1 MRGRYIIAINSC
13 LNFSAYLKSAKLEY
27 FASFADLYY
36 LCGMKGFVKRKEYLD
51 KLFSYKDKDII
62 KVVTGL
68 RRSGKST
75 LLEMFRKH
83 LLENAVTSQQTQFYN
98 FELPENYLNKS
109 WETLY
114 FEIKS
119 KLQADEPNYI
129 FLDEVQNI
137 ADFEKLVDGLYA
149 SENIDVYI
157 TGSNAYLLSGEL
169 ATLLSGRYIEI
180 SILPFSFAEY
190 LEFRGIDTSN
200 KYLNYEAL
208 FYDYV
213 NETSLPKGV
222 ELREAGFD
230 KVYEYLE
237 ALYATIIEKDI
248 RQRYKIYDKRAFG
261 NVAKFVA
268 ANIGCSISPNSIS
281 KALKADNQSVHRET
295 IEKFIE
301 YLVESF
307 VFYCVH
313 RFDIKGKKQLA
324 TLEKYY
330 LVDVGLLN
338 VLVGRDR
345 TADRGHILENVVY
358 LELLRRGYKVW
369 TGTLRNAE
377 IDFAVKNRTGGIE
390 YYQVS
395 WELSTKETEEREF
408 KSLEAVKDNYPKFLL
423 TTESFPQSRS
433 GIIHKN
439 IFEWLLEKEYK
450 NEKSIA

>member
-1 MRGRYIIAINSC
+1 
-13 LNFSAYLKSAKLEY
+13 
-27 FASFADLYY
+27 
-36 LCGMKGFVKRKEYLD
+36 MKNKWIERREYLD
-51 KLFSYKDKDII
+51 KLLSYKDKDII

-75 LLEMFRKH
+75 LLELFRNR
-83 LLENAVTSQQTQFYN
+83 LLENNVIPEQTQFYN

-119 KLQADEPNYI
+119 KLQVDKPNYI

-137 ADFEKLVDGLYA
+137 ADFEKMVDGLYA
-149 SENIDVYI
+149 SKNVDVYI
-157 TGSNAYLLSGEL
+157 TGSNANLLSSEL

-190 LEFRGIDTSN
+190 LEVRGIDTSN
-200 KYLNYEAL
+200 KYLNYTAL

-222 ELREAGFD
+222 ELREEGFD
-230 KVYEYLE
+230 KIYEYLE

-248 RQRYKIYDKRAFG
+248 TQRHKINDKRAFG

-268 ANIGCSISPNSIS
+268 ANIGNQISPGSIS
-281 KALKADNQSVHRET
+281 KALKTDNQSIHNTTV
-295 IEKFIE
+295 EKYIE
-301 YLVESF
+301 YLVASF
-307 VFYCVH
+307 VFYCVN

-345 TADRGHILENVVY
+345 MADRGHILENVVY
-358 LELLRRGYKVW
+358 LELLRRGYKIW
-369 TGTLRNAE
+369 TGTLRNGE
-377 IDFAVKNRTGGIE
+377 IDFTVKNRNGEIE

-395 WELSTKETEEREF
+395 WEISSPETEEREF
-408 KSLEAVKDNYPKFLL
+408 APLATVKDNYPKFLL
-423 TTESFPQSRS
+423 TTESFPQSRA

-439 IFEWLLEKEYK
+439 VFEWLLEK
-450 NEKSIA
+450 

>member
-1 MRGRYIIAINSC
+1 MRN
-13 LNFSAYLKSAKLEY
+13 KLIE
-27 FASFADLYY
+27 
-36 LCGMKGFVKRKEYLD
+36 RKEYLD
-51 KLFSYKDKDII
+51 KLLSYKDKDII

-75 LLEMFRKH
+75 LLELFRNR
-83 LLENAVTSQQTQFYN
+83 LLEHNVIPEQMQFYN
-98 FELPENYLNKS
+98 FELPENYLNKT

-119 KLQADEPNYI
+119 KLQADKQNYV
-129 FLDEVQNI
+129 FLDEIQNI

-157 TGSNAYLLSGEL
+157 TGSNANLLSSEL

-190 LEFRGIDTSN
+190 LEVRGIDTGN

-222 ELREAGFD
+222 ELREEGFD
-230 KVYEYLE
+230 KIYEYLE

-248 RQRYKIYDKRAFG
+248 TQRYKIYDKRAFG

-268 ANIGCSISPNSIS
+268 ANIGSPISPSSIS
-281 KALKADNQSVHRET
+281 KALKADNQSVHHAT
-295 IEKFIE
+295 VEKFIE

-307 VFYCVH
+307 VFYCVN

-324 TLEKYY
+324 TQEKYY
-330 LVDVGLLN
+330 LVDLGFLN

-345 TADRGHILENVVY
+345 TADRGHILENIVY
-358 LELLRRGYKVW
+358 LELLRRGYKIW

-377 IDFAVKNRTGGIE
+377 IDFIVKNRNGEIE
-390 YYQVS
+390 YYQVA
-395 WELSTKETEEREF
+395 WEISSSETEEREF
-408 KSLEAVKDNYPKFLL
+408 APLETVKDNYPKFLL
-423 TTESFPQSRS
+423 TTESFPQSRA

-439 IFEWLLEKEYK
+439 VFDWLLEK
-450 NEKSIA
+450 

>member
-1 MRGRYIIAINSC
+1 
-13 LNFSAYLKSAKLEY
+13 
-27 FASFADLYY
+27 
-36 LCGMKGFVKRKEYLD
+36 MKHLIERKEYLD
-51 KLFSYKDKDII
+51 KLLSYKDKDII

-75 LLEMFRKH
+75 LLELFRNR
-83 LLENAVTSQQTQFYN
+83 LMANNVMPEQTQFYN

-119 KLQADEPNYI
+119 KLQTDKSNYI
-129 FLDEVQNI
+129 FLDEIQNI
-137 ADFEKLVDGLYA
+137 TDFEKLVDGLYA

-157 TGSNAYLLSGEL
+157 TGSNANLLSSEL

-180 SILPFSFAEY
+180 SILPFSFVEY
-190 LEFRGIDTSN
+190 LEFRNIDTNN

-222 ELREAGFD
+222 ELREEGFD
-230 KVYEYLE
+230 KIYEYLE

-248 RQRYKIYDKRAFG
+248 TQRHKINNKRAFG
-261 NVAKFVA
+261 NIAKFVA
-268 ANIGCSISPNSIS
+268 ANIGSPISPSSIS
-281 KALKADNQSVHRET
+281 KTLKADNQSIHHATV
-295 IEKFIE
+295 EKFIE
-301 YLVESF
+301 YLLESF
-307 VFYCVH
+307 VFYCVN

-358 LELLRRGYKVW
+358 LELLRRGYKIW
-369 TGTLRNAE
+369 TGTLRNGE
-377 IDFAVKNRTGGIE
+377 IDFTVKNRNGEVE

-395 WELSTKETEEREF
+395 WKISSVETEEREF
-408 KSLEAVKDNYPKFLL
+408 TPLEAVKDNYPKYLL
-423 TTESFPQSRS
+423 STESFPQSRS

-439 IFEWLLEKEYK
+439 VFEWRLEK
-450 NEKSIA
+450 

>member
-1 MRGRYIIAINSC
+1 
-13 LNFSAYLKSAKLEY
+13 
-27 FASFADLYY
+27 
-36 LCGMKGFVKRKEYLD
+36 MKNLIERKEYLG
-51 KLFSYKDKDII
+51 KLLSYKDKDII

-75 LLEMFRKH
+75 LLELFRSG
-83 LLENAVTSQQTQFYN
+83 LLENGVTPEQIQFYN

-119 KLQADEPNYI
+119 KLQTNKPNYI
-129 FLDEVQNI
+129 FLDEIQSI
-137 ADFEKLVDGLYA
+137 ADFEKMVDGLYA
-149 SENIDVYI
+149 NENVDVYI
-157 TGSNAYLLSGEL
+157 TGSNANLLSSEL

-190 LEFRGIDTSN
+190 LESREIDTSN

-213 NETSLPKGV
+213 NETSLPKGI

-230 KVYEYLE
+230 KIYEYLE
-237 ALYATIIEKDI
+237 TLYATIVEKDI
-248 RQRYKIYDKRAFG
+248 MQRHKIYDKRAFG

-268 ANIGCSISPNSIS
+268 ANIGSPISPSSIS
-281 KALKADNQSVHRET
+281 KALKADNQSIHNTTV
-295 IEKFIE
+295 EKFVE
-301 YLVESF
+301 YLVKSF
-307 VFYCVH
+307 VFYCVN
-313 RFDIKGKKQLA
+313 RFDIKGKRQLA

-330 LVDVGLLN
+330 LVDLGLLN

-358 LELLRRGYKVW
+358 LELLRRGYKIW
-369 TGTLRNAE
+369 IGTLRNGE
-377 IDFAVKNRTGGIE
+377 IDFTIKNRNGEIE

-395 WELSTKETEEREF
+395 WEISSPETAEREF
-408 KSLEAVKDNYPKFLL
+408 APMESVKDNYPKFLL
-423 TTESFPQSRS
+423 TTESFPQSRA
-433 GIIHKN
+433 GIVHKN
-439 IFEWLLEKEYK
+439 VFEWLLEKEL
-450 NEKSIA
+450 

>member
-1 MRGRYIIAINSC
+1 MI
-13 LNFSAYLKSAKLEY
+13 KKLIE
-27 FASFADLYY
+27 
-36 LCGMKGFVKRKEYLD
+36 RKEYLD
-51 KLFSYKDKDII
+51 KLLSYKDKDII

-75 LLEMFRKH
+75 LLELFRNR
-83 LLENAVTSQQTQFYN
+83 LLGNGVTPEQTQFYN

-119 KLQADEPNYI
+119 KLQTDKPNYI
-129 FLDEVQNI
+129 FLDEIQNI
-137 ADFEKLVDGLYA
+137 ADFEKLVDGLFVTP
-149 SENIDVYI
+149 NVDVYI
-157 TGSNAYLLSGEL
+157 TGSNAYLLSSEL

-190 LEFRGIDTSN
+190 LEVRGIDTSN

-208 FYDYV
+208 FYDFV

-222 ELREAGFD
+222 ELREEGFD
-230 KVYEYLE
+230 KIYEYLE

-248 RQRYKIYDKRAFG
+248 TQRHKINNKRAFG

-268 ANIGCSISPNSIS
+268 SNIGSQISPSSIS
-281 KALKADNQSVHRET
+281 KALKADNQSVHNTTVEN
-295 IEKFIE
+295 FIE
-301 YLVESF
+301 YLVGSF
-307 VFYCVH
+307 VFYCVN

-330 LVDVGLLN
+330 LVDLGLLN

-345 TADRGHILENVVY
+345 TEDRGHILENVVY
-358 LELLRRGYKVW
+358 LELFRRGYKIW
-369 TGTLRNAE
+369 IGTLRDAE
-377 IDFAVKNRTGGIE
+377 IDFIVKNRNGEVE
-390 YYQVS
+390 YYQIS
-395 WELSTKETEEREF
+395 WEISSAETEEREF
-408 KSLEAVKDNYPKFLL
+408 KPLETVKDNYPKFLL
-423 TTESFPQSRS
+423 TTESFPQSRA

-439 IFEWLLEKEYK
+439 VFEWLLEK
-450 NEKSIA
+450 